1 MSMKLI
7 QVAEA
12 RAGGLLVPVREG
24 GRAMTVR
31 QISSMAV
38 SLVALTLGGCQGGMS
53 NFGGFGSGSQDPA
66 AVQPSAPEVP
76 STIRSSEVVG
86 NWGYAAFHKPEDRAR
101 TEVAARGQCSNPFV
115 ISQGPT
121 GGVMMYLADQSELQ
135 ELRLK
140 GSAGNRNFIGPAG
153 EPGGPQDREI
163 VSFDGRVMVLR
174 FTDPEVA
181 GRYGT
186 GVYVRCGPRPAVA
199 QKSSSKKK

>member
-1 MSMKLI
+1 MGTVRH
-7 QVAEA
+7 VA
-12 RAGGLLVPVREG
+12 P
-24 GRAMTVR
+24 MTV
-31 QISSMAV
+31 A
-38 SLVALTLGGCQGGMS
+38 LLALTLGGCGGGSMG
-53 NFGGFGSGSQDPA
+53 NLGGFFGSSSQQDTAAIQPA
-66 AVQPSAPEVP
+66 PAPDMP
-76 STIRSSEVVG
+76 ATIRVTEVVG
-86 NWGYAAFHKPEDRAR
+86 NWGYAAYHKADDRAR

-115 ISQGPT
+115 ISQGPS

-140 GSAGNRNFIGPAG
+140 GSPSGRNYIGPPG
-153 EPGGPQDREI
+153 EAGGPQDREV

-199 QKSSSKKK
+199 QRKKK